1 MDRVCH
7 GNAGIF
13 IPLVQK
19 STLETCLEE
28 SMKRRQSDGLCGK
41 PRDVNK
47 PGMFV
52 Q

>member
-1 MDRVCH
+1 M
-7 GNAGIF
+7 GMLGYLF
-13 IPLVQK
+13 PLF
-19 STLETCLEE
+19 TTPLRLRLEE
-28 SMKRRQSDGLCGK
+28 SMKARQSEGLCGK